1 MNDAQVEAQREALLP
16 RRLVMLARLLCAA
29 YLVTNAL
36 LVLVRLTGLDAG
48 SPLAVPIATLPC
60 FAIVTAVLL
69 PLLMAARARQLVV
82 VATVLVGAQAILLGP
97 RFIPREASVPEGGTK
112 LRVLTCNT
120 GRGQVDP
127 AALVNLVRTQKV
139 DVLALQELT
148 GAGISAL
155 DAAGLNTLMPHRELH
170 PESDSSLYS
179 RLPLSNGHLIERP
192 TTWQQTAAD
201 LTVGSRTVH
210 IVVVHTSDPVDN
222 VRWWNRDM
230 LELRGL
236 AREGGRDTLMLGD
249 FNATLDHSPLRAL
262 LDGGGLSDVHLE
274 LGRGWAPTWPVHEQL
289 PPFVQLDH
297 VLHGRGIVGVGAW
310 EHTVPGTDHRAVL
323 AELVL
328 MG

>member
-1 MNDAQVEAQREALLP
+1 MDDAQVEEQRLALLP
-16 RRLVMLARLLCAA
+16 RRVVVPARLCCAA
-29 YLVTNAL
+29 YLVCDAL
-36 LVLVRLTGLDAG
+36 LVLVRLAGLDAG
-48 SPLAVPIATLPC
+48 SLLAVPIALLPC
-60 FAIVTAVLL
+60 FAAVTALLL
-69 PLLMAARARQLVV
+69 PALMAARARQLAI

-97 RFIPREASVPEGGTK
+97 RFVPREASVPEGGTR

-120 GRGQVDP
+120 HHGQVDP
-127 AALVNLVRTQKV
+127 ASLVALARSRKV

-179 RLPLSNGHLIERP
+179 RLPLSGGHLVERS

-201 LTVGSRTVH
+201 LTVGGRTVH
-210 IVVVHTSDPVDN
+210 VVVVHTFDPVDN
-222 VRWWNRDM
+222 VHWWNRDM
-230 LELRGL
+230 LELRGI
-236 AREGGRDTLMLGD
+236 ARESGQDTVMLGD

-262 LDGGGLSDVHLE
+262 LDGGGLSDVHTE
-274 LGRGWAPTWPVHEQL
+274 LGRGWAPTWPVDHRL

-297 VLHGRGIVGVGAW
+297 VLHGKGLAGTGAW
-310 EHTVPGTDHRAVL
+310 EHTLPGTDHRAVL
-323 AELVL
+323 ADLVV